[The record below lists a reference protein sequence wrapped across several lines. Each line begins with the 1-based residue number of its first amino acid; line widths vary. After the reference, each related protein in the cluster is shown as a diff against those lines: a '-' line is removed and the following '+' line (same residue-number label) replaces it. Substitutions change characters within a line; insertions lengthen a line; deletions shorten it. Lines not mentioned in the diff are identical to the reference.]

1 MSERTRITASEREA
15 LMRINL
21 GLSFLLEEPEQLKR
35 RTKLT
40 RRGAFWLGAARSALE
55 RYMNEVYMTIPPEQL
70 QMIRRSVMETSY
82 TVGIRCRATAD
93 ANRFENYGMIVPF
106 DVIGTLLDAC
116 KDHCL
121 TCMGDTEAQK
131 KCKLRKALDILPN
144 DTEDKDD
151 GTCPYRALM

>member
-1 MSERTRITASEREA
+1 MDSRTRVTAGDREA

-21 GLSFLLEEPEQLKR
+21 GLNFLLEEPERLKR
-35 RTKLT
+35 RTKMV

-55 RYMNEVYMTIPPEQL
+55 RYMTSVYKTIPAEQL
-70 QMIRRSVMETSY
+70 QTIRRSIMETGY
-82 TVGIRCRATAD
+82 TIGIKCKATAD
-93 ANRFENYGMIVPF
+93 ANRFAEWGVIVPIEVVNVMF
-106 DVIGTLLDAC
+106 DAC

-131 KCKLRKALDILPN
+131 RCKLRKALDILPN
-144 DTEDKDD
+144 DTEERSD

>member
-21 GLSFLLEEPEQLKR
+21 GLNFLLEEPERLKR
-35 RTKLT
+35 RTKLV

-55 RYMNEVYMTIPPEQL
+55 RYMHGVYRTIPTEQL
-70 QMIRRSVMETSY
+70 QIIRRSIMETGY
-82 TVGIRCRATAD
+82 TVGIKCRATAD
-93 ANRFENYGMIVPF
+93 ANRFSEWGVIVPIE
-106 DVIGTLLDAC
+106 VINTMFNAC
-116 KDHCL
+116 TDHCL

-144 DTEDKDD
+144 DTEERND
-151 GTCPYRALM
+151 GTCPYRELM